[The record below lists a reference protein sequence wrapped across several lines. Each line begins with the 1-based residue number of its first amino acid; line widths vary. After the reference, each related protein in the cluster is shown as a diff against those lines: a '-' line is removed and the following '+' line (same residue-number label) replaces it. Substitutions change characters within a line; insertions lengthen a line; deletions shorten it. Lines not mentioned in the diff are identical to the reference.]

1 MVRKEGRG
9 GLTSVAMAPAPS
21 LPMLAG
27 LLLAGAALSLLLI
40 HALRPWLVR
49 YALARPS
56 SRGLHEVPTPQGGG
70 IAVLCACTAV
80 ALIGARLLDIDP
92 SGMGRLI
99 TILVAAG
106 VLAVL
111 GLADDVRPLPALP
124 RLIVQIAA
132 MTAGVLAL
140 PEGTRVLPDL
150 PLLLERTLLVVGGA
164 WFINLTNFM
173 DGMDWM
179 TVVEIVPL
187 TSVLVFAWRAGDTSL
202 VPGLLALGLLG
213 GLLGYAPENRPVAR
227 VFLGDVGSL
236 PIGFLAAY
244 GLISLAG
251 TPGSGGRGHLAA
263 AVLLPLYAI
272 ADSGLTLCWRM
283 LRRQRVWEP
292 HRSHFY
298 QVAVTRGLGVSR
310 VLGRVAATNLGLAL
324 LALIALRWE
333 ADMQLVCLALGLAL
347 VTATLISLSKGA
359 APAEV

>member
-1 MVRKEGRG
+1 
-9 GLTSVAMAPAPS
+9 
-21 LPMLAG
+21 MLAG
-27 LLLAGAALSLLLI
+27 LLLVGAALSLALI
-40 HALRPWLVR
+40 HSLRPWLVR

-56 SRGLHEVPTPQGGG
+56 SRGLHRTPTPQGGG

-80 ALIGARLLDIDP
+80 ALLGARLLDNDP
-92 SGMGRLI
+92 AGMGRLI
-99 TILVAAG
+99 TILAAAG
-106 VLAVL
+106 VLALL

-124 RLIVQIAA
+124 RLAVQLAA
-132 MTAGVLAL
+132 MTVGVLAL

-150 PLLLERTLLVVGGA
+150 PLLLERVLLVVGGA

-179 TVVEIVPL
+179 TVVDMVPL
-187 TSVLVFAWRAGDTSL
+187 TSVLVLAWRAGAMPL
-202 VPGLLALGLLG
+202 VPGLIALGLLG

-244 GLISLAG
+244 GLFSLAG
-251 TPGSGGRGHLAA
+251 APDSGGRGCLAA
-263 AVLLPLYAI
+263 AVLLPLYSI

-283 LRRQRVWEP
+283 LMRQRVWEP

-298 QVAVTRGLGVSR
+298 QVAVTRGLGVWR
-310 VLGRVAATNLGLAL
+310 VLGRVAATNLGLAI
-324 LALIALRWE
+324 LALITLHRE
-333 ADMQLVCLALGLAL
+333 ANTQLVCLALGLGL
-347 VTATLISLSKGA
+347 VTATLLSLSRRA